1 MKLLPIDIILVI
13 IIILL
18 LFIIYYFSSKLNDDS
33 RIYNRNS
40 ILTQICRK
48 DHNIDNNPNYTFR
61 LLLNEKLYVK
71 EFNQKNFPD
80 MNYAKN
86 LFIFEDPNYLY
97 QIQNKLPE
105 KYVVKYS
112 TGTGTNIIVD
122 TQIQIKDIVNKC
134 EVILKDIKDTYNH
147 PKDSKTYLIIS
158 KIRKQQFFIEE
169 YMGNDLMDYKFY
181 MVNGNFIFLLI
192 MGNRYADVKGVE
204 KGSKEGEN
212 GHVVYYNT
220 YDDIGKESKKIYSAG
235 KTQQYK
241 NPPYPLPK
249 NYEKMKD
256 ICKRFYEK
264 TKINFVRIDFYE
276 IDGEMY
282 FGEYTLIPNL
292 CVHKLNTQYEKYL
305 VDKYNLQV

>member
-18 LFIIYYFSSKLNDDS
+18 LFIIYYLSNKLYDDG
-33 RIYNRNS
+33 RIYNQNS

-48 DHNIDNNPNYTFR
+48 DHNVENPNYTFR

-80 MNYAKN
+80 MKYAKN
-86 LFIFEDPNYLY
+86 VTIFEDPNYLY
-97 QIQNKLPE
+97 QIQNELPE

-112 TGTGTNIIVD
+112 TGTGRNIVVD
-122 TQIQIKDIVNKC
+122 TQIPIKDIVNKC
-134 EVILKDIKDTYNH
+134 KNMPESIKSGKHGHELNVYNVV
-147 PKDSKTYLIIS
+147 SKV
-158 KIRKQQFFIEE
+158 RKQKFFIEE
-169 YMGNDLMDYKFY
+169 YIGNDLMDYKFY
-181 MVNGNFIFLLI
+181 IVNGKFLFLLI
-192 MGNRYADVKGVE
+192 MGNRYEDVKGVE
-204 KGSKEGEN
+204 KGSKDGEK
-212 GHVVYYNT
+212 GHIVYYNT
-220 YDDIGKESKKIYSAG
+220 YDDIGKESKNIYNAG
-235 KTQQYK
+235 RGLDYK
-241 NPPYPLPK
+241 NPPYSLPK

-282 FGEYTLIPNL
+282 FGEYTLVPNL

>member
-134 EVILKDIKDTYNH
+134 EVIQKDIKDTYNH

-158 KIRKQQFFIEE
+158 KIRKSCPPAFSPSSREHTCSCAVSKFVALGMSNFVSVRVRRTYQFRAF
-169 YMGNDLMDYKFY
+169 
-181 MVNGNFIFLLI
+181 VC
-192 MGNRYADVKGVE
+192 GVE
-204 KGSKEGEN
+204 SQTWKRSF
-212 GHVVYYNT
+212 
-220 YDDIGKESKKIYSAG
+220 GKIWWRGLEDWWRYVNS
-235 KTQQYK
+235 
-241 NPPYPLPK
+241 
-249 NYEKMKD
+249 E
-256 ICKRFYEK
+256 
-264 TKINFVRIDFYE
+264 
-276 IDGEMY
+276 
-282 FGEYTLIPNL
+282 
-292 CVHKLNTQYEKYL
+292 
-305 VDKYNLQV
+305 